1 MLRDIRPLKILVL
14 STHPVGDTVGGEL
27 LLHRHIQKAPP
38 EWTFLLHHLD
48 HRHIR
53 RPFWVRHLH
62 RLPRRIQRILNA
74 LDAWNGVSVRFRD
87 LARLCRRYSPDLL
100 YTIADGPM
108 ALRAWRLSKRT
119 GLPLVAQLNDWHP
132 GGLDIPQR
140 LARMAAGRFRK
151 MLRESAVALCFSEE
165 IRQAAGDPPCARVL
179 YPMAEEASLS
189 GPGSLGS
196 HALFA
201 GRFDHFLGPEMKSL
215 ARAAEASGESGLLRI
230 IGPNEYWD
238 LETRNL
244 LGNSALYGGL
254 LKGDALHREL
264 HTALALLVLAPFG
277 REQEHIARFSF
288 PCKIPEYCRHGRPIL
303 IWGPEHC
310 SSVQWAR
317 RTGAALAVTS
327 PDPGLVLEEIR
338 RLRREPERA
347 AVYAQAAK
355 QQAETTFSPLVLQG
369 IFNQA
374 LADAAQTRS

>member
-1 MLRDIRPLKILVL
+1 MRRDSRPLKVLVL

-48 HRHIR
+48 HRNIR

-62 RLPRRIQRILNA
+62 RLPRRFQRMLNA
-74 LDAWNGVSVRFRD
+74 LDAWNGASVRFRD
-87 LARLCRRYSPDLL
+87 LAQLCRRHAPDVL
-100 YTIADGPM
+100 YTIADGPV
-108 ALRAWRLSKRT
+108 ALRAWQLSRRT
-119 GLPLVAQLNDWHP
+119 GIPLVAQLNDWHP

-140 LARMAAGRFRK
+140 LARLAAGRFRQ

-165 IRQAAGDPPCARVL
+165 IRLAAGAPPCARVL
-179 YPMAEEASLS
+179 YPMAEERSVPCTGS
-189 GPGSLGS
+189 PGN

-215 ARAAEASGESGLLRI
+215 VRAAEASGEPGLLRI
-230 IGPNEYWD
+230 IGPNAHWD
-238 LETRNL
+238 RETRDL
-244 LGNSALYGGL
+244 LGKSALYGGL

-264 HTALALLVLAPFG
+264 HTSLALLVLAPFG

-288 PCKIPEYCRHGRPIL
+288 PCKIPEYCRHERPIL
-303 IWGPEHC
+303 IWGPEYC

-327 PDPGLVLEEIR
+327 PDPGPVLEEIR
-338 RLRREPERA
+338 RLRREPDRA
-347 AVYAQAAK
+347 VAYAQAAK
-355 QQAETTFSPLVLQG
+355 QQAETTFNPLILQD
-369 IFNQA
+369 IFNRA
-374 LADAAQTRS
+374 LADAAQTPL